1 MSALYWTVPPQTATI
16 TGGGNPVKAGQ
27 QVTLTC
33 ESSLSNP
40 KAVITWY
47 SRGKIVSANSDTVY
61 TPGSNGG
68 FTSRSSV
75 TVTMSE
81 QENNAM
87 YICNAVSDNRAPV
100 ATANVTLSVL
110 CEYQPSFRFFSA
122 FVCQCACSFLFFSQF
137 WAKEHLLRMPVFPRF
152 PIFMFKKGLQ
162 RNKHCFRVI
171 NDFQL
176 IFWYCLSEV
185 NLNPIWMINLWDWLH
200 WYEIQYW
207 NQLN

>member
-1 MSALYWTVPPQTATI
+1 M
-16 TGGGNPVKAGQ
+16 KAGQ

-110 CEYQPSFRFFSA
+110 CEYQPWLLLDFSLHLCVPSHFFSSPN
-122 FVCQCACSFLFFSQF
+122 FEQKTMQ
-137 WAKEHLLRMPVFPRF
+137 VFPRF
-152 PIFMFKKGLQ
+152 PTFMFKEGLQ
-162 RNKHCFRVI
+162 RNKYCFKVI

-176 IFWYCLSEV
+176 IF
-185 NLNPIWMINLWDWLH
+185 
-200 WYEIQYW
+200 
-207 NQLN
+207 

>member
-1 MSALYWTVPPQTATI
+1 MVWFSNCVISALFLTVPPQSATI
-16 TGGGNPVKAGQ
+16 RGGGTPVKAGQ

-47 SRGKIVSANSDTVY
+47 SRGKIITANSDTVY

-110 CEYQPSFRFFSA
+110 CKYQ
-122 FVCQCACSFLFFSQF
+122 
-137 WAKEHLLRMPVFPRF
+137 
-152 PIFMFKKGLQ
+152 
-162 RNKHCFRVI
+162 
-171 NDFQL
+171 
-176 IFWYCLSEV
+176 CLSV
-185 NLNPIWMINLWDWLH
+185 SVFLSVFASLSSVYLSVITGHL
-200 WYEIQYW
+200 
-207 NQLN
+207 

>member
-1 MSALYWTVPPQTATI
+1 M
-16 TGGGNPVKAGQ
+16 
-27 QVTLTC
+27 TLTC

-47 SRGKIVSANSDTVY
+47 SRGKIITANSDTVY

-81 QENNAM
+81 QENNAV

-110 CEYQPSFRFFSA
+110 CKYLCLSVCLCPS
-122 FVCQCACSFLFFSQF
+122 VCLPACLFF
-137 WAKEHLLRMPVFPRF
+137 
-152 PIFMFKKGLQ
+152 
-162 RNKHCFRVI
+162 
-171 NDFQL
+171 
-176 IFWYCLSEV
+176 CLSISDNRAPLTTANV
-185 NLNPIWMINLWDWLH
+185 TLIALSMYTSCL
-200 WYEIQYW
+200 
-207 NQLN
+207 

>member
-1 MSALYWTVPPQTATI
+1 M
-16 TGGGNPVKAGQ
+16 KAGQ

-110 CEYQPSFRFFSA
+110 CEYQPSFRFFST
-122 FVCQCACSFLFFSQF
+122 FVCHFFSSPNFEQKNTCSIYQF
-137 WAKEHLLRMPVFPRF
+137 SLDFLHLCS
-152 PIFMFKKGLQ
+152 KKDC
-162 RNKHCFRVI
+162 R
-171 NDFQL
+171 
-176 IFWYCLSEV
+176 
-185 NLNPIWMINLWDWLH
+185 
-200 WYEIQYW
+200 EISIV
-207 NQLN
+207 LE

>member
-1 MSALYWTVPPQTATI
+1 M
-16 TGGGNPVKAGQ
+16 KAGQ

-110 CEYQPSFRFFSA
+110 CEYQPWLHLVFSLHLCVPVHFFSSPN
-122 FVCQCACSFLFFSQF
+122 FEQKNTCSIYQFSLDFL
-137 WAKEHLLRMPVFPRF
+137 HLCS
-152 PIFMFKKGLQ
+152 KKDC
-162 RNKHCFRVI
+162 R
-171 NDFQL
+171 
-176 IFWYCLSEV
+176 
-185 NLNPIWMINLWDWLH
+185 
-200 WYEIQYW
+200 EISIV
-207 NQLN
+207 LE

>member
-1 MSALYWTVPPQTATI
+1 M
-16 TGGGNPVKAGQ
+16 KAGQ

-47 SRGKIVSANSDTVY
+47 SRGKIITANSDTVY
-61 TPGSNGG
+61 TPGNNGG

-110 CEYQPSFRFFSA
+110 CKYP
-122 FVCQCACSFLFFSQF
+122 
-137 WAKEHLLRMPVFPRF
+137 
-152 PIFMFKKGLQ
+152 
-162 RNKHCFRVI
+162 
-171 NDFQL
+171 
-176 IFWYCLSEV
+176 CLSFCLYLSV
-185 NLNPIWMINLWDWLH
+185 FASLSSVYLSVITGHL
-200 WYEIQYW
+200 
-207 NQLN
+207 